1 MENFFE
7 VQRKKIG
14 LTQRQIAKLAGVCH
28 QAVSRWGNRKCA
40 PSISKATTLAKIYM
54 VSGAR
59 MQREII
65 KLKLT
70 TGKR

>member
-1 MENFFE
+1 MNNFFE
-7 VQRKKIG
+7 DQRKKIG
-14 LTQRQIAKLAGVCH
+14 LTQRQIAKLSGICH

-40 PSISKATTLAKIYM
+40 PSISKATTLAKIYK
-54 VSGAR
+54 VSASR
-59 MQREII
+59 MQDEII